1 MFHDTGTVDQLHRV
15 SRTAGDQ
22 SGGGICAITEN
33 KSVLYQVE
41 ISQIDQSLVFSEGH
55 CTEGVREKV
64 TMGHIENSQNHL

>member
-1 MFHDTGTVDQLHRV
+1 MLLGFEASLVTYIAHCDTTVRLVVFHDTGAVDQLHGV

-41 ISQIDQSLVFSEGH
+41 ISQID
-55 CTEGVREKV
+55 
-64 TMGHIENSQNHL
+64 